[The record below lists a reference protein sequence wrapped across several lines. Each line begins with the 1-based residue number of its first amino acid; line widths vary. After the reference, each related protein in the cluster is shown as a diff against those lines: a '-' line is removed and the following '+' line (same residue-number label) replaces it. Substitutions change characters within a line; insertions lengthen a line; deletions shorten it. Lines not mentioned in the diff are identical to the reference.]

1 MLKLCFYIFCCECN
15 SIRFMY
21 VCMSG
26 TKNSWLLKDSTECT
40 QVLKGVDNICTIY
53 TWNMHNISTIYAQY
67 MQSICTTYKYMFNSC
82 TTFAYKLTN
91 IFPKIFWINIKG
103 MPKIAQGLQ
112 QGIKRQLNSSVSAFH
127 WVLGEGL
134 PLLAVVIADWR
145 TFWYG
150 FVFIVKAFIWSQVIS
165 SQYFPGIH

>member
-53 TWNMHNISTIYAQY
+53 TWNMHNICTIYAQY

-112 QGIKRQLNSSVSAFH
+112 QGIIR
-127 WVLGEGL
+127 E
-134 PLLAVVIADWR
+134 
-145 TFWYG
+145 YG
-150 FVFIVKAFIWSQVIS
+150 S
-165 SQYFPGIH
+165 SQHILLNPWRGVATPTSCHCWLEYFLVWICIYSQCIHLVTNSW